1 MTRLRLSRQLLSR
14 RRAFA
19 LSLAPMIVSAGARA
33 ADDWPSRTVRYIN
46 HFPAGGATDVLS
58 RVVCQE
64 LSELTGQ
71 QFVVENKGGMGG
83 NVGADLLAKSAP
95 DGYTLGLY
103 TIAAHAIAP
112 TLYARLPFDAA
123 KDFTAISMLWQVPNL
138 LVVRLGLP
146 PTTVPELI
154 EFVKASPGK
163 YTFGSGGQGTSPHL
177 CGEMLKQKAGLN
189 MVHVPYRGGAPA
201 LQDLLAGQIDMVYDN
216 LPGVIAQVR
225 AGKVRPLAVTSSEPN
240 PLLPE
245 IPTMSKFLPDFEI
258 TSWGG
263 ICGPAG
269 LPPPM
274 VEKCAALTKQALKS
288 EKLKATFLAQGG
300 TPLWLGPADAAKF
313 RADNE
318 ARLAPIIRAS
328 GAKVE

>member
-1 MTRLRLSRQLLSR
+1 MDKLCLPRPLSR
-14 RRAFA
+14 RRA
-19 LSLAPMIVSAGARA
+19 LAFSVAPFIASGVARA
-33 ADDWPSRTVRYIN
+33 QADWPNKSVRYIN
-46 HFPAGGATDVLS
+46 HFPPGGATDVLS

-83 NVGADLLAKSAP
+83 NVGADLLAKSTP

-103 TIAAHAIAP
+103 TIASHAIAP
-112 TLYARLPFDAA
+112 TLYAKLPFDAA
-123 KDFTAISMLWQVPNL
+123 KDFTAVSMLWQVPNL

-177 CGEMLKQKAGLN
+177 CGEMLKQMAGLN

-225 AGKVRPLAVTSSEPN
+225 AGKLRPLAVTSRESSPM
-240 PLLPE
+240 LPE

-269 LPPPM
+269 LPPAM
-274 VEKCAALTKQALKS
+274 VEKCAALTKKALEN
-288 EKLKATFLAQGG
+288 EKVKATFLAQGG

-318 ARLAPIIRAS
+318 ARLAPIIKAS
-328 GAKVE
+328 GARVE

>member
-1 MTRLRLSRQLLSR
+1 MTRLRLSR

-19 LSLAPMIVSAGARA
+19 LSLAPMIASGVARA
-33 ADDWPSRTVRYIN
+33 QADWPNKSVRYIN
-46 HFPAGGATDVLS
+46 HFPPGGATDVLS

-103 TIAAHAIAP
+103 TIASHAIAP
-112 TLYARLPFDAA
+112 TLYAKLPFDADR
-123 KDFTAISMLWQVPNL
+123 DFTADSMLWQVPNL
-138 LVVRLGLP
+138 LAVRLGLP

-177 CGEMLKQKAGLN
+177 CGEMLKQMAGLN

-216 LPGVIAQVR
+216 LPG
-225 AGKVRPLAVTSSEPN
+225 
-240 PLLPE
+240 
-245 IPTMSKFLPDFEI
+245 FEI

-269 LPPPM
+269 LPPAM
-274 VEKCAALTKQALKS
+274 VEKCAALTKRALES

-300 TPLWLGPADAAKF
+300 TTLWLGPADAAKF

-318 ARLAPIIRAS
+318 ARLAPIIKAS
-328 GAKVE
+328 GARVE